1 MFGSLSEQEDV
12 GYYSAKHFTF
22 LLFKEDVVVTLI
34 RIVDDEFQ
42 SLLGVYF
49 FILWTSTSLRVVV

>member
-1 MFGSLSEQEDV
+1 MKLHHNSQKLRT
-12 GYYSAKHFTF
+12 KHFTF